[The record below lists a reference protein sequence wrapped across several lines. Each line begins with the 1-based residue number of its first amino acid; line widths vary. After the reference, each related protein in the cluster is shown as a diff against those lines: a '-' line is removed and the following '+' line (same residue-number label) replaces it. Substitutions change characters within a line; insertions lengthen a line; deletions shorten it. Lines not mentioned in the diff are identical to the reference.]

1 MFEVLFKKFL
11 FVHGLSA
18 HHYEDLSLFEGICF
32 EKVLLNDM
40 DNRFE
45 LLNIVNKFLK
55 DIDKTC

>member
-18 HHYEDLSLFEGICF
+18 HHDEDLSLFESICF
-32 EKVLLNDM
+32 KKGLLNHM

-45 LLNIVNKFLK
+45 LLDIVDKFLK
-55 DIDKTC
+55 DIDKTR